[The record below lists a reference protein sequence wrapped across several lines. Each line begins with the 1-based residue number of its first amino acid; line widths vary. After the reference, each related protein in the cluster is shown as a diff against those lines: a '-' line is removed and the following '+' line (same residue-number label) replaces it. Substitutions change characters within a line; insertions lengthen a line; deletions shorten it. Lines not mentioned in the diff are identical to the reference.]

1 MNNNNNNNIYT
12 LARVEIV
19 HFVEFP
25 INIYQEMDLS

>member
-25 INIYQEMDLS
+25 INDLKKWT